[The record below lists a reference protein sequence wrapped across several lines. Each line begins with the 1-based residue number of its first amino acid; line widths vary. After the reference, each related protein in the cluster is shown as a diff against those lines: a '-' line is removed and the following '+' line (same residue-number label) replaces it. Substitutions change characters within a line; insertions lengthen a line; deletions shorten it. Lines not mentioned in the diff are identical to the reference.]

1 MIIVSGHHAEVAQL
15 HFAMPLAII
24 SGKTDGAVLEEAVAS
39 HSNNVDVA
47 LIGGGIMSATLG
59 VLLGHVRPDWTITLF
74 ERLDR
79 LAAESSDPWNN
90 AGTGHAALCEL
101 NYTPQRADGSID
113 IDKALRVNEQF
124 HQSRQFWS
132 SLVDRRLLPE
142 PRTFISPVPHLSYVS
157 GEEDVAFLR
166 KRYDALIREPLFAS
180 LRLSEDLAEIE
191 RWVPLMMEG
200 RDLSKP
206 LLFTRSD
213 EGTDVNFGALT
224 CALIDALGHQG
235 AEIAVRHEVEHLAK
249 TSDGRWTVGVR
260 DLASGEEKQV
270 TARVVF
276 IGGGGRAIH
285 LLQKSG
291 IAEAKGY
298 GGFPVGGQ
306 WLRTTKTSL
315 IEKHT
320 TKVYGKSTVNAPPM
334 AMPHLDLRMIDGKPG
349 LLFGPY
355 AGFSPKFLKQGALTD
370 LPRSIRRDNI
380 LTLLTVAK
388 DEFPLTLYLIK
399 QALQSNIGKIET
411 LRNFVP
417 SAQPDDWELV
427 AAGQR
432 VQTMKSTRGKRG
444 VLEFGTEVVSARD
457 GTLAGL
463 LGASPGAS
471 TAVSIMLDVM
481 ERCFPNEYPGWQPT
495 LRELIPS
502 LGVSLRENP
511 VLLEEVQRA
520 TDRALR
526 LKAPVAAT

>member
-1 MIIVSGHHAEVAQL
+1 MGETSPEI
-15 HFAMPLAII
+15 
-24 SGKTDGAVLEEAVAS
+24 
-39 HSNNVDVA
+39 DVA

-59 VLLGHVRPDWTITLF
+59 VLLRHVNPDWSISVY

-101 NYTPQRADGSID
+101 NYTPERADGTID
-113 IDKALRVNEQF
+113 ISKAVRVNEQF

-132 SLVDRRLLPE
+132 SLVEQKLLPE
-142 PRTFISPVPHLSYVS
+142 PGRFISPIPHLSYVG
-157 GEEDVAFLR
+157 GERDVLFLR
-166 KRYDALIREPLFAS
+166 KRYDALARIPLFAS
-180 LRLSEDLAEIE
+180 LRMTEDVAEIE

-200 RDLSKP
+200 RDLSDP

-213 EGTDVNFGALT
+213 DGTDVNFGALT
-224 CALIDALGHQG
+224 RHLIEALERQG
-235 AEIAVRHEVEHLAK
+235 ADVAMRHEVQALSRQ
-249 TSDGRWTVGVR
+249 SDGRWAIGVK
-260 DLASGEEKQV
+260 DLSSGEQKRV
-270 TARVVF
+270 IARFVF

-291 IAEAKGY
+291 IPEARGY

-306 WLRTTKTSL
+306 WLRSKNPAL
-315 IEKHT
+315 IARHNA
-320 TKVYGKSTVNAPPM
+320 KVYGKSTVNAPPM

-355 AGFSPKFLKQGALTD
+355 AGFSPKFLKHGALTD

-380 LTLLTVAK
+380 LTLLTVARE
-388 DEFPLTLYLIK
+388 EFPLTLYLIR
-399 QALQSNIGKIET
+399 QALQSNVGKIET

-417 SAQPDDWELV
+417 SAQAEDWELV
-427 AAGQR
+427 MAGQR
-432 VQTMKSTRGKRG
+432 VQTMKSTPGKRG
-444 VLEFGTEVVSARD
+444 VLEFGTEVVSTHD
-457 GTLAGL
+457 GSLAGL

-481 ERCFPNEYPGWQPT
+481 ERCFPSEYPRWQSR

-502 LGVSLRENP
+502 LGVSLSDNP
-511 VLLEEVQRA
+511 ELLEEVQA
-520 TDRALR
+520 STDKTLR
-526 LKAPVAAT
+526 LKAPVVPRVVHTA